1 MVDQA
6 HTEFGTLNDLGEFLI
21 EKNMWLP
28 PVDFGVGVWKEEGHE
43 LGKVARQHVLPR
55 RVVVIAC
62 QAGMFHVCVFHGR
75 WAIAT
80 LHRALTG
87 C

>member
-28 PVDFGVGVWKEEGHE
+28 PVDFGVGVWRKKKAMN
-43 LGKVARQHVLPR
+43 LGK
-55 RVVVIAC
+55 
-62 QAGMFHVCVFHGR
+62 
-75 WAIAT
+75 
-80 LHRALTG
+80 
-87 C
+87 